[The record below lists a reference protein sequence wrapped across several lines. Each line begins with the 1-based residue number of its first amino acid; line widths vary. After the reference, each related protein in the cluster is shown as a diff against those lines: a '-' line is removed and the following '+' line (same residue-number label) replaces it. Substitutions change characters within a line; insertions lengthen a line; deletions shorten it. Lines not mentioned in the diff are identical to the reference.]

1 MPQHLSDTPWD
12 IGILGGGPGGLLTAR
27 MLEQTAAVPPSIS
40 IIEASDRVGGKV
52 LTSMF
57 NALPVPYEAGA
68 AELYD
73 YSAIDEDPLKQLI
86 ADLGLPIQPL
96 DGSSLIHNDRLIGN
110 LDDLRASLGSEA
122 AAALVQ
128 FHHRGRDRLS
138 PREFYEALPVP
149 SLDGCEGGSFETL
162 LASIQSPAARRY
174 VERFIHSDLATEAS
188 RTSRRYGLEN
198 YLMNDP
204 AYMQLYCVAGG
215 NEQLIEAIVSRLS
228 AQIQRQVRAISV
240 GRGADGRLTVETESA
255 GGRSQRSFDAVVL
268 ALPIEPLKHLR
279 FHGDGLHTAMQRHI
293 AHHDHP
299 ADYLRVSILF
309 DKAFWRG
316 RWDDA
321 YCMLEDFDGC
331 CLYDE
336 SARDPAEDHGVLGW
350 LLGGEAAVAWSQRPD
365 AEIVEAAISALP
377 SWLREPARH
386 HQLEVRVHRWIGAVS
401 SLPGGWQPL
410 PLDRRH
416 QPDATDHP
424 TLFVVG
430 DYLFDSTLNGVHDS
444 AEYVADWLTTL
455 MLDRPGSP
463 A

>member
-1 MPQHLSDTPWD
+1 
-12 IGILGGGPGGLLTAR
+12 
-27 MLEQTAAVPPSIS
+27 
-40 IIEASDRVGGKV
+40 
-52 LTSMF
+52 
-57 NALPVPYEAGA
+57 
-68 AELYD
+68 
-73 YSAIDEDPLKQLI
+73 
-86 ADLGLPIQPL
+86 
-96 DGSSLIHNDRLIGN
+96 
-110 LDDLRASLGSEA
+110 
-122 AAALVQ
+122 
-128 FHHRGRDRLS
+128 
-138 PREFYEALPVP
+138 
-149 SLDGCEGGSFETL
+149 
-162 LASIQSPAARRY
+162 
-174 VERFIHSDLATEAS
+174 
-188 RTSRRYGLEN
+188 
-198 YLMNDP
+198 
-204 AYMQLYCVAGG
+204 
-215 NEQLIEAIVSRLS
+215 
-228 AQIQRQVRAISV
+228 VRAISV